1 MAVLTHIPTARTNAC
16 LIFLSMKKLKLKFK
30 KFIHAIF
37 LSYKLLMGEEEQ
49 TLIFM
54 DRLIVSVS

>member
-1 MAVLTHIPTARTNAC
+1 
-16 LIFLSMKKLKLKFK
+16 MKKLKLKFK
-30 KFIHAIF
+30 KFIHATF
-37 LSYKLLMGEEEQ
+37 WSYKLLMGEEEQ